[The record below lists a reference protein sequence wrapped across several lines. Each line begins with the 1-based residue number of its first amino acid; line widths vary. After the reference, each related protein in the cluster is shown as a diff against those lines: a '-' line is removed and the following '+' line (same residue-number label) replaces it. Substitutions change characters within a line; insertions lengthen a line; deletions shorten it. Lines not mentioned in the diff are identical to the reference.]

1 MNSLETTQPFTITDL
16 KQHIYC
22 ARISYYHLCL
32 PDVRPVTRK
41 MTLGIEQHGEEQER
55 AARRTMSMYG
65 GIEGERRF
73 DIDVFSNRL
82 NLSGRVDELVFT
94 TSELIPVDYKIA
106 NKSGKHFE
114 VQLAAYGMMAEENF
128 GLPVRRGYL
137 YLTKAKKAV
146 EIRIGSQ
153 IRKMVERAVYE
164 MTETQRLEKMPPA
177 TEWRQRCLD
186 CEFRR
191 FCNDV

>member
-1 MNSLETTQPFTITDL
+1 MNSLETLQLFTITDL

-22 ARISYYHLCL
+22 ARISYFHLCL

-41 MTLGIEQHGEEQER
+41 MTMGIEQHGAEQER
-55 AARRTMSMYG
+55 AARRTMAMYG
-65 GIEGERRF
+65 DIEGKRQFEV
-73 DIDVFSNRL
+73 DVMSTRL
-82 NLSGRVDELVFT
+82 NLTGRVDELVFT
-94 TSELIPVDYKIA
+94 EREIIPVDYKIA
-106 NKSGKHFE
+106 NRSGKHYE
-114 VQLAAYGMMAEENF
+114 VQLAAYSMMAEETF
-128 GLPVRRGYL
+128 SLPVRRGYI

-146 EIRIGSQ
+146 EIRISSQ
-153 IRKMVERAVYE
+153 LRKTVERSVYE
-164 MTETQRLEKMPPA
+164 MAEIQRSEKMPQA